1 MSSITRDTSQGS
13 DNYRRRKIVNRVM
26 IGLAYLC
33 TLLAL
38 IPLAA
43 IIFETVLKGL
53 PAWDAEFF
61 TALPSTYG
69 SGGGIKNAVVG
80 SAIIVGIAALIAIPV
95 GIISG
100 VYLAEYGDNRLGGAL
115 RFVADVMTGAPS
127 IVIGILGYA
136 VFVVATGQSAGIFG
150 SIALAILMLPVIT
163 RSTEEIVRLVPGDLR
178 EASLALGI
186 SRWKTILRIVVPTAI
201 SGIVTGVILATARAA
216 GETAPLLF
224 TVGTSNYMNYNPFQG
239 QMMTLPLAVYEQ
251 SSYRGEVLETA
262 WGGALL
268 LLVVIVVLNLVARLA
283 FKSRSVL

>member
-13 DNYRRRKIVNRVM
+13 GNYRRRKLVNSVM

-80 SAIIVGIAALIAIPV
+80 SAIIVGIAALIAIPI

-100 VYLAEYGDNRLGGAL
+100 VYLAEYGDNRLGGSL

-136 VFVVATGQSAGIFG
+136 VFVVATGYRAGIFG

-251 SSYRGEVLETA
+251 SSYRGEVLQTA

-268 LLVVIVVLNLVARLA
+268 LLVVIVVLNLTARLA
-283 FKSRSVL
+283 FKSRSLR

>member
-1 MSSITRDTSQGS
+1 MSNVTQSNPRPAG
-13 DNYRRRKIVNRVM
+13 NYRHRKLTNNIM
-26 IGLAYLC
+26 TGLAYFC

-43 IIFETVLKGL
+43 IILETVIKGL

-61 TALPSTYG
+61 TGLPSTYG

-80 SAIIVGIAALIAIPV
+80 SAIILGIAVLMAIPTGV
-95 GIISG
+95 ISG
-100 VYLAEYGDNRLGGAL
+100 VYLAEYGDNRLGNGL

-136 VFVVATGQSAGIFG
+136 VFVVATGHSAGIFG
-150 SIALAILMLPVIT
+150 SIALAILMVPVIT
-163 RSTEEIVRLVPGDLR
+163 RATEEIVRLVPGDLR

-186 SRWKTILRIVVPTAI
+186 PRWKTIIRIVVPTAI

-224 TVGTSNYMNYNPFQG
+224 TVGTSNYMNYNPFEG

-251 SSYRGEVLETA
+251 SSYRGEVLQTA

-268 LLVVIVVLNLVARLA
+268 LLVVIVALNLIARLA
-283 FKSRSVL
+283 FRSRGIR